1 MEMNVFSYLLGI
13 VQGELE
19 ALSGAGALPEGL
31 DLEGVS
37 VEPPREAEH
46 GDAACNAALVL
57 ARQAR
62 RKPREIAES
71 LAAQLE
77 GRAEIRAVEVAGPG
91 FVNLRL
97 TDDFWRTRLAELLAT
112 GPGYGAEDIGGGKA
126 VNVEYVSA
134 NPTGPLH
141 IGHARGAVVGDALAN
156 LLAHMGFAVTREY
169 YVNDAGAQ
177 VGTLARSV
185 HARYREACGEEI
197 GAIPEGLYP
206 GDYLVPV
213 GEALAARDGRRW
225 LDRPEESWLP
235 EVRDFA
241 IDAMMDLV
249 RADLDALGVR
259 HDLFRSERAL
269 VGEGRVDDAYAALE
283 EAGLIYSGVLEPP
296 KGRRDEDWEPRE
308 QSLFRATAFGDDSD
322 RPLRKSDGTWTYFAT
337 DIAYHRDKVER
348 GFGDLIDVWGADHGG
363 YVKRMKAAV
372 SALSGDRAALDV
384 KICQMVKLLD
394 DGTPVAMSKR
404 AGRFVT
410 LREVVDEVG
419 KDVVRFIMLTRRNDA
434 PLEFDLRRVT
444 EQSRDNPVFYVQ
456 YAHARACSA
465 LRRGAEIV
473 PEAELAPAALAG
485 TDLSSLDD
493 AAELE
498 LIRRLCQWPR
508 VLAGAAL
515 AHEPHRIAFHL
526 QELAGAFHL
535 LWTRGKDDARLRFVD
550 AARPAETRARL
561 ALISAVKIV
570 IAEGLA
576 LFGVEP
582 MQEMR

>member
-1 MEMNVFSYLLGI
+1 MNVFRYLSDVI
-13 VQGELE
+13 EMELE
-19 ALSGAGALPEGL
+19 ALCDAGALPAGL
-31 DLEGVS
+31 DRSAVT

-57 ARQAR
+57 AKQAR
-62 RKPREIAES
+62 RKPRDIAEH
-71 LAAQLE
+71 LAKRLE
-77 GRAEIRAVEVAGPG
+77 GRAEIRVAEVAGPG

-97 TDDFWRTRLAELLAT
+97 TDEFWWARLAELLST
-112 GPGYGAEDIGGGKA
+112 GPGYGAQDLGRGRP

-141 IGHARGAVVGDALAN
+141 VGHARGAVVGDALAN

-177 VGTLARSV
+177 VDTLARSV
-185 HARYREACGEEI
+185 HARYREACGEAI

-206 GDYLVPV
+206 GDYLIPV

-225 LDRPEESWLP
+225 LEEPESVWLP
-235 EVRDFA
+235 QVRHFA

-259 HDLFRSERAL
+259 HDVFRSEREL
-269 VGEGRVDDAYAALE
+269 VGEGSVDDAYAALE
-283 EAGLIYSGVLEPP
+283 ADDLIHRGVLEPP
-296 KGRRDEDWEPRE
+296 KGKRDEDWEPRE
-308 QSLFRATAFGDDSD
+308 QSLFRASAFGDDTD

-337 DIAYHRDKVER
+337 DIAYHRDKIER
-348 GFGDLIDVWGADHGG
+348 GFTDLIDVWGADHGG

-372 SALSGDRAALDV
+372 SALSGNSVSLDV

-394 DGTPVAMSKR
+394 GGEPMAMSKR

-410 LREVVDEVG
+410 LRDVIDEVG
-419 KDVVRFIMLTRRNDA
+419 RDVVRFIMLTRRNDA

-465 LRRGAEIV
+465 LRRGAGV
-473 PEAELAPAALAG
+473 LPESELTPTALARAYLACLDDRAEL
-485 TDLSSLDD
+485 D
-493 AAELE
+493 

-508 VLAGAAL
+508 VLTGAAL

-526 QELAGAFHL
+526 QELAAAFHL
-535 LWTRGKDDARLRFVD
+535 LWTRGKDDPRLRIVD
-550 AARPAETRARL
+550 AERPAETRARL

-582 MQEMR
+582 VQEMR

>member
-1 MEMNVFSYLLGI
+1 MNVFSYLSDI
-13 VQGELE
+13 VEGEIE
-19 ALSGAGALPEGL
+19 ALCDAGALPAGL
-31 DLEGVS
+31 DLSAVS
-37 VEPPREAEH
+37 VEPPREAAH
-46 GDAACNAALVL
+46 GDAACNAAMVL

-62 RKPREIAES
+62 RKPREIAGM
-71 LAAQLE
+71 LAARLE
-77 GRAEIRAVEVAGPG
+77 EQAEIRAVEVAGPG

-97 TDDFWRTRLAELLAT
+97 SDAFWRARLAELLAT
-112 GPGYGAEDIGGGKA
+112 GAGYGAEDIGCGRR

-141 IGHARGAVVGDALAN
+141 VGHARGAVVGDALAN
-156 LLAHMGFAVTREY
+156 LLQHMGFAVTREY

-177 VGTLARSV
+177 VDTLARSV
-185 HARYREACGEEI
+185 HARYREACGEAV

-213 GEALAARDGRRW
+213 GAALAARDGRRW
-225 LDRPEESWLP
+225 LGEPEAAWLP
-235 EVRDFA
+235 EVRNFA
-241 IDAMMDLV
+241 IDAMMELV
-249 RADLDALGVR
+249 RGDLDALGVR

-269 VGEGRVDDAYAALE
+269 VGEGRVDDAFAALE
-283 EAGLIYSGVLEPP
+283 AAGLIYRGVLEPP
-296 KGRRDEDWEPRE
+296 KGKRDEDWEPRE

-322 RPLRKSDGTWTYFAT
+322 RPLAKSDGSWTYFAT
-337 DIAYHRDKVER
+337 DIAYHRDKIER
-348 GFGDLIDVWGADHGG
+348 GFADLIDVWGADHGG

-372 SALSGDRAALDV
+372 SALSDGGAALDV
-384 KICQMVKLLD
+384 KLCQMVKLLD
-394 DGTPVAMSKR
+394 GGEPVAMSKR

-419 KDVVRFIMLTRRNDA
+419 RDVVRFIMLTRRNDA

-465 LRRGAEIV
+465 LRRGAEVV
-473 PEAELAPAALAG
+473 PEAELVPASLARA
-485 TDLSSLDD
+485 DLAALDD
-493 AAELE
+493 AAELD

-535 LWTRGKDDARLRFVD
+535 LWTRGKDDTRLRFVD
-550 AARPAETRARL
+550 AERPAETRARL
-561 ALISAVKIV
+561 ALIGGVKIV

-582 MQEMR
+582 VQEM

>member
-1 MEMNVFSYLLGI
+1 MNVFSYLSGVVHKEI
-13 VQGELE
+13 EELCD
-19 ALSGAGALPEGL
+19 AGALPDGI
-31 DLEGVS
+31 DLSAVQ

-57 ARQAR
+57 AKQAR
-62 RKPREIAES
+62 RKPREIAKH
-71 LAAQLE
+71 LAERLQIHP
-77 GRAEIRAVEVAGPG
+77 EIHAVEVAGPG

-97 TDDFWRTRLAELLAT
+97 TDDFWWARLAELLAT
-112 GPGYGAEDIGGGKA
+112 GPGYGADDLGQGQRI
-126 VNVEYVSA
+126 NVEYVSA

-141 IGHARGAVVGDALAN
+141 VGHARGAVVGDALAN
-156 LLAHMGFAVTREY
+156 LLAYMGFAVTREY

-177 VGTLARSV
+177 VDILARSV
-185 HARYREACGEEI
+185 HARYREACGEAI
-197 GAIPEGLYP
+197 GTIPEGLYP
-206 GDYLVPV
+206 GDYLMPV

-225 LDRPEESWLP
+225 LGEPEAVWLP
-235 EVRDFA
+235 EVRSFA
-241 IDAMMDLV
+241 IEAMMDLV
-249 RADLDALGVR
+249 REDLDALGVR

-283 EAGLIYSGVLEPP
+283 GAGLIYSGVLEPP
-296 KGRRDEDWEPRE
+296 KGKRDDDWEPRE
-308 QSLFRATAFGDDSD
+308 QSLFRATEFGDDAD
-322 RPLRKSDGTWTYFAT
+322 RPLKKSDGTWTYFAT
-337 DIAYHRDKVER
+337 DIAYHRDKIER
-348 GFGDLIDVWGADHGG
+348 GFADLIDVWGADHGG

-372 SALSGDRAALDV
+372 AAISNGSATLDV

-394 DGTPVAMSKR
+394 DGEPVAMSKR

-410 LREVVDEVG
+410 LRDVVDEVG
-419 KDVVRFIMLTRRNDA
+419 RDVVRFIMLTRRNDA
-434 PLEFDLRRVT
+434 PLEFDLRRVL

-473 PEAELAPAALAG
+473 PESELTPAALAG
-485 TDLSSLDD
+485 ADLTCLDD
-493 AAELE
+493 PAELD

-508 VLAGAAL
+508 VLAAAAL
-515 AHEPHRIAFHL
+515 AHEPHRIAYHL

-550 AARPAETRARL
+550 AERPSETRARL
-561 ALISAVKIV
+561 ALISGVRIV

-582 MQEMR
+582 VQEMR

>member
-1 MEMNVFSYLLGI
+1 MNVFSYLLGVI
-13 VQGELE
+13 QGEIE
-19 ALSGAGALPEGL
+19 NLSSAGTLPAGL
-31 DLEGVS
+31 DLGAVS
-37 VEPPREAEH
+37 VEPPREAAH

-62 RKPREIAES
+62 RKPREIADS
-71 LAAQLE
+71 LAARLE
-77 GRAEIRAVEVAGPG
+77 ERAEIRAVEVAGPG

-97 TDDFWRTRLAELLAT
+97 TDDFWRARLAELLAT
-112 GPGYGAEDIGGGKA
+112 GAGYGAENLGQGRP

-141 IGHARGAVVGDALAN
+141 VGHARGAVVGDALAN
-156 LLAHMGFAVTREY
+156 LLQHMGFAVTREY

-177 VGTLARSV
+177 VDTLARSV
-185 HARYREACGEEI
+185 HARYREACGEAI

-225 LDRPEESWLP
+225 LDRPEEDWLP
-235 EVRDFA
+235 EVRAFA
-241 IDAMMDLV
+241 IEAMMDLV

-283 EAGLIYSGVLEPP
+283 ADGLIYRGVLEPP
-296 KGRRDEDWEPRE
+296 KGKRDVDWEPRE

-348 GFGDLIDVWGADHGG
+348 GFSDLIDVWGADHGG

-372 SALSGDRAALDV
+372 SALSGEGATLDV

-394 DGTPVAMSKR
+394 GGTPVAMSKR
-404 AGRFVT
+404 AGRFVM

-465 LRRGAEIV
+465 LRRGAEVV
-473 PEAELAPAALAG
+473 PEAALAPAALAG
-485 TDLSSLDD
+485 IDLSSLED
-493 AAELE
+493 AAELD
-498 LIRRLCQWPR
+498 LIRRLCQWPK
-508 VLAGAAL
+508 VLAGATL

-535 LWTRGKDDARLRFVD
+535 LWTRGKDDPRLRFVD
-550 AARPAETRARL
+550 AERPAKTLARL
-561 ALISAVKIV
+561 ALISALKIV

-582 MQEMR
+582 VQEMR